1 MKRIKKTFSQNAL
14 DKGVYMNIKLP
25 YGKSYQETDID
36 DKRVLGVLTSHL
48 EEFKAADDQDHIVK
62 KAMENPIGSPRL
74 KDLAKGKDK
83 VVILISDHTRPVPSK
98 YILPHM
104 LDEIR
109 QANPKAD
116 ITLLVATG
124 CHRNSKKEELIFKLG
139 EEIYNEEK
147 IYIHDCDDEDMLVTL
162 DEKLPSGGDIVVN
175 KLAAE
180 ADLLLAE
187 GFIEPHFFAG
197 FSGGRKSV
205 FPGCCSRKAVMYN
218 HNSEFIASPYSRTG
232 NLENN
237 PIHKDMVAAARALN
251 LVYIVNVIIN
261 SEKKIIHAVAGDL
274 EKAHEEGTNWL
285 KDKAGV
291 ERKEA
296 DIVITSN
303 GGYPLDQNIYQSVKS
318 MTAAEASVK
327 DGGVI
332 IVASKAND
340 GTGGDAF
347 HKVFLEERDLEK
359 LYQKFLDTPK
369 IETIPDQW
377 ESQILTRILLKTKE
391 VIFVSDYDP
400 KVLEDFHFI
409 PVKTLG
415 EAMEKADEIM
425 GSDSKVTVIPDGIAV
440 IVK

>member
-1 MKRIKKTFSQNAL
+1 MK
-14 DKGVYMNIKLP
+14 IKLP
-25 YGKSYQETDID
+25 YGKTFQETEVD
-36 DKRVLGVLTSHL
+36 DSRIQGILTSHL
-48 EEFKAADDQDHIVK
+48 EEYHPEDDQLTIVK
-62 KAMENPIGSPRL
+62 KAMANPIESKKL
-74 KDLAKGKDK
+74 KELAVGKDK

-98 YILPHM
+98 YILPLM
-104 LDEIR
+104 LAEIR
-109 QANPKAD
+109 EGNPDAD

-139 EEIYNEEK
+139 EEIYNNEK

-175 KLAAE
+175 KIAAE
-180 ADLLLAE
+180 ADLLVAE

-218 HNSEFIASPYSRTG
+218 HNSEFIDSQYSRTG

-237 PIHKDMVAAARALN
+237 PIHKDMVAAARALG
-251 LVYIVNVIIN
+251 LCYVVNVVIN
-261 SEKKIIHAVAGDL
+261 SEKKVIHAVAGDL
-274 EKAHEEGTNWL
+274 EKAHEAGTDWL

-296 DIVITSN
+296 DIAITSN
-303 GGYPLDQNIYQSVKS
+303 GGYPLDQNIYQTVKS
-318 MTAAEASVK
+318 MTAAEATLK
-327 DGGVI
+327 DDGVI
-332 IVASKAND
+332 IVCSESGD

-347 HKVFLEERDLEK
+347 HKAFLEERDIEK
-359 LYQKFLDTPK
+359 LYKGFLDTPK

-377 ESQILTRILLKTKE
+377 ESQILCRILLKAKA
-391 VIFVSDYDP
+391 VIYVSDYDS
-400 KVLEDFHFI
+400 KTLEDFHFI
-409 PVKTLG
+409 PVKTLD
-415 EAMEKADEIM
+415 EAMEKADELM
-425 GSDSKVTVIPDGIAV
+425 GKDSTVTVIPDGIAV

>member
-1 MKRIKKTFSQNAL
+1 MK
-14 DKGVYMNIKLP
+14 IKLP
-25 YGKSYQETDID
+25 YGKTFQETEID
-36 DKRVLGVLTSHL
+36 DSRIQGILTSHL
-48 EEFKAADDQDHIVK
+48 EEYHPEEDQLTIVK
-62 KAMENPIGSPRL
+62 KAMANPIESKKL
-74 KDLAKGKDK
+74 KELAVGKDK

-98 YILPHM
+98 YILPLM
-104 LDEIR
+104 LSEIR
-109 QANPKAD
+109 EGNPDAD

-139 EEIYNEEK
+139 EEIYNNEK

-180 ADLLLAE
+180 ADLLVAE

-218 HNSEFIASPYSRTG
+218 HNSEFIDSQYSRTG

-237 PIHKDMVAAARALN
+237 PIHKDMVAAARALG
-251 LVYIVNVIIN
+251 LCYVVNVVIN
-261 SEKKIIHAVAGDL
+261 SEKKVIHAVAGDL
-274 EKAHEEGTNWL
+274 EKAHEAGTDWL

-296 DIVITSN
+296 DIAITSN
-303 GGYPLDQNIYQSVKS
+303 GGYPLDQNIYQTVKS
-318 MTAAEASVK
+318 MTAAEATLK
-327 DGGVI
+327 DDGVI
-332 IVASKAND
+332 IVCSESGD

-347 HKVFLEERDLEK
+347 HNAFLEERDIEK
-359 LYQKFLDTPK
+359 LYKGFLDTPK

-377 ESQILTRILLKTKE
+377 ESQILCRILLKAKA
-391 VIFVSDYDP
+391 VIYVSDYDS
-400 KVLEDFHFI
+400 KILEDFHFI
-409 PVKTLG
+409 PVKTLD
-415 EAMEKADEIM
+415 EAMKKADELM
-425 GSDSKVTVIPDGIAV
+425 GKESTVTVIPDGIAV

>member
-1 MKRIKKTFSQNAL
+1 MK
-14 DKGVYMNIKLP
+14 IKLP
-25 YGKSYQETDID
+25 YGKTFQETEID
-36 DKRVLGVLTSHL
+36 DSRIQGILTSHL
-48 EEFKAADDQDHIVK
+48 EEYHPEEDQLTIVK
-62 KAMENPIGSPRL
+62 NAMANPIESKKL
-74 KDLAKGKDK
+74 KELAVGKDK

-98 YILPHM
+98 YILPLM
-104 LDEIR
+104 LAEIR
-109 QANPKAD
+109 EGNPDAD

-124 CHRNSKKEELIFKLG
+124 CHRNSSKDELIFKLG
-139 EEIYNEEK
+139 EEIFNNEK

-180 ADLLLAE
+180 ADLLVAE

-218 HNSEFIASPYSRTG
+218 HNSEFIDSQYSRTG

-237 PIHKDMVAAARALN
+237 PIHKDMVAAARALG
-251 LVYIVNVIIN
+251 LCYVVNVVIN
-261 SEKKIIHAVAGDL
+261 SEKKVIHAVAGDL
-274 EKAHEEGTNWL
+274 EKAHEAGTDWL

-296 DIVITSN
+296 DIAITSN
-303 GGYPLDQNIYQSVKS
+303 GGYPLDQNIYQTVKS
-318 MTAAEASVK
+318 MTAAEATLK
-327 DGGVI
+327 DDGVI
-332 IVASKAND
+332 IVCSESGD

-347 HKVFLEERDLEK
+347 HNAFLEERDIEK
-359 LYQKFLDTPK
+359 LYKGFLDTPK

-377 ESQILTRILLKTKE
+377 ESQILCRILLKAKA
-391 VIFVSDYDP
+391 VIYVSDYDS
-400 KVLEDFHFI
+400 KILEDFHFI
-409 PVKTLG
+409 PVKTLD
-415 EAMEKADEIM
+415 EAMEKANELM
-425 GSDSKVTVIPDGIAV
+425 GKDSTVTVIPDGIAV